1 MGPVIKFP
9 DMRPPRRRDPM
20 REPPPPSE
28 FRRVSPAIIASQPGV
43 QLKRLSRK
51 RLWVWLGV
59 AVALHIAVFIVY
71 WLTPPLRIPW
81 SPAPEDW
88 VPVVSLPP
96 TTDATSAQT
105 PQAPPAQTPE
115 APSAQ
120 TPQAPPAQT
129 PDVSSAPSLLE
140 AKPPAPQPP
149 PGQARGQTTDT
160 RPRPAPHK
168 EPSLVH

>member
-105 PQAPPAQTPE
+105 PQAPPAQTP
-115 APSAQ
+115 
-120 TPQAPPAQT
+120 
-129 PDVSSAPSLLE
+129 DVSSAPSLLE